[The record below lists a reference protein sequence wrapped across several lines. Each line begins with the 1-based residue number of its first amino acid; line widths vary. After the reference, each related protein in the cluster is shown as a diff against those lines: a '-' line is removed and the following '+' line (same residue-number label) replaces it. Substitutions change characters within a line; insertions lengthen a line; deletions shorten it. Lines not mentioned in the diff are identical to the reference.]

1 MSDPVLTG
9 RAAIVTGGGR
19 GIGRAIAVGLAEA
32 GAKVAVVGRE
42 SDPLD
47 DAVAAIEAA
56 GSTGAGLVH
65 DLTEVAGIA
74 ALFDHGAEQIGGLD
88 ILVNCAGVQ
97 VTGPTLDVTEAD
109 WDATIDAN
117 LKALFFCCQAAGRR
131 FIDQGH
137 GKIINM
143 GSTFAVAGMA
153 TFAAYCASKGGV
165 LLLTRALAAEWAG
178 SGVNVNAIGPTA
190 VRTEMNAYLLDDPK
204 FMKRF
209 LPLIPAGRI
218 PTPEDVANA
227 AVFLASPASDMVHGD
242 QLMVDGG
249 YTVI

>member
-1 MSDPVLTG
+1 MPDPVLSD
-9 RAAIVTGGGR
+9 RAAVVTGGGR
-19 GIGRAIAVGLAEA
+19 GIGRAIALGLADA
-32 GAKVAVVGRE
+32 GAKVAIVGR
-42 SDPLD
+42 STDPLD
-47 DAVAAIEAA
+47 DAVGEIEAA
-56 GSTGAGLVH
+56 GGTAAGFEY
-65 DLTEVAGIA
+65 DLTETAGIPG
-74 ALFDHGAEQIGGLD
+74 LFDRMAERLGGLD

-97 VTGPTLDVTEAD
+97 ITGPTLEVSEAD

-131 FIDQGH
+131 FIEQGH
-137 GKIINM
+137 GKIVNM

-178 SGVNVNAIGPTA
+178 KGVNVNAIGPTA
-190 VRTEMNAYLLDDPK
+190 VRTEMNAYLLDDPE
-204 FMKRF
+204 FMKGF

-227 AVFLASPASDMVHGD
+227 AVFLASDASDMVHGD

>member
-1 MSDPVLTG
+1 MSDAVLSG

-32 GAKVAVVGRE
+32 GAKVAVVGRAN
-42 SDPLD
+42 DPLD
-47 DAVAAIEAA
+47 EVVAAIEGDGGTAFA
-56 GSTGAGLVH
+56 FVY
-65 DLTEVAGIA
+65 DLTETAGIDG
-74 ALFDHGAEQIGGLD
+74 LFDRAAEALGGLD

-97 VTGPTLDVTEAD
+97 ITGPTLEVTEAD

-131 FIDQGH
+131 FIEQGH
-137 GKIINM
+137 GKIVNM

-178 SGVNVNAIGPTA
+178 KGVNVNAIGPTA
-190 VRTEMNAYLLDDPK
+190 VRTEMNAYLLDDPE
-204 FMKRF
+204 FMKGF

-218 PTPEDVANA
+218 PTPENVAGA
-227 AVFLASPASDMVHGD
+227 AVFLSSPASDMVHGD

>member
-1 MSDPVLTG
+1 MSDPVLAG

-19 GIGRAIAVGLAEA
+19 GIGRAIAVGLAQA

-42 SDPLD
+42 NDPLD

-56 GSTGAGLVH
+56 GGAGAAFVY

-74 ALFDHGAEQIGGLD
+74 PLFDRGAEQLGGLD

-97 VTGPTLDVTEAD
+97 VTGPTLDVTEDD

-131 FIDQGH
+131 FIEQGH

-165 LLLTRALAAEWAG
+165 LLLTRALAAEWAAK
-178 SGVNVNAIGPTA
+178 GVNVNAIGPTA
-190 VRTEMNAYLLDDPK
+190 VRTEMNAYLLDDPE
-204 FMKRF
+204 FMKGF

-218 PTPEDVANA
+218 PTPADVADA
-227 AVFLASPASDMVHGD
+227 AVFLASPASDMVHGH

>member
-1 MSDPVLTG
+1 MPDPVLSG
-9 RAAIVTGGGR
+9 RSAVVTGGGR
-19 GIGRAIAVGLAEA
+19 GIGRAIAVGLAAA
-32 GAKVAVVGRE
+32 GAKVAVVSRS

-47 DAVAAIEAA
+47 EAVREIE
-56 GSTGAGLVH
+56 GVGGTGFAFGY
-65 DLTEVAGIA
+65 DLTETAGIPG
-74 ALFDHGAEQIGGLD
+74 LFDQASEALGGLD

-97 VTGPTLDVTEAD
+97 ITGPTLEVTEAD

-117 LKALFFCCQAAGRR
+117 LKALFFCCQEGGKRMIA
-131 FIDQGH
+131 QGH

-143 GSTFAVAGMA
+143 GSTFAVAGMP

-165 LLLTRALAAEWAG
+165 LLLTRALASEWAG
-178 SGVNVNAIGPTA
+178 LGVNVNAIGPTA
-190 VRTEMNAYLLDDPK
+190 VRTEMNAYLFEDEEFLASFMPK
-204 FMKRF
+204 
-209 LPLIPAGRI
+209 IPAGRT

-227 AVFLASPASDMVHGD
+227 AVFLASPAADMIHGD

>member
-1 MSDPVLTG
+1 MSDPVLSG
-9 RAAIVTGGGR
+9 RAALVTGGGR
-19 GIGRAIAVGLAEA
+19 GIGRAIATGLAEA
-32 GAKVAVVGRE
+32 GAAVAVVGRDT
-42 SDPLD
+42 DPLD
-47 DAVAAIEAA
+47 EVAAAIESA
-56 GSTGAGLVH
+56 GGTGAGFEY
-65 DLTEVAGIA
+65 DLTETAGIPD
-74 ALFDHGAEQIGGLD
+74 LFDRVAERLGGLD

-97 VTGPTLDVTEAD
+97 ITGPALEVSEAD

-117 LKALFFCCQAAGRR
+117 LKALFFCCQAGGRR
-131 FIDQGH
+131 FVEQGH

-178 SGVNVNAIGPTA
+178 KGVNVNAIGPTA
-190 VRTEMNAYLLDDPK
+190 VRTEMNAYLLDDPE
-204 FMKRF
+204 FMKGF